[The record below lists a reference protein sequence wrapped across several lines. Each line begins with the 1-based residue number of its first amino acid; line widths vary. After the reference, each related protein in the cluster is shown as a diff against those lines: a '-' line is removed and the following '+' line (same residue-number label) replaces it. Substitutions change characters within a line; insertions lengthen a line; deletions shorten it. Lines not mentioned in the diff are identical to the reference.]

1 MENNE
6 PNKII
11 KSINKRLQKLH
22 KDSGG
27 LSDKYNWKEHEVIKS
42 DFTKLIQCAGAIEV
56 MSKNSLILTVAL
68 QSKLR
73 AIPEHRFYML
83 FSKAAED
90 LKLTPESI

>member
-11 KSINKRLQKLH
+11 KLINKRLQKLAT
-22 KDSGG
+22 DSGNM
-27 LSDKYNWKEHEVIKS
+27 SEKYDWKEHEKIKA
-42 DFTKLIQCAGAIEV
+42 DFVKLINCAGAIEV
-56 MSKNSLILTVAL
+56 MNKNSLILTIAL

-73 AIPEHRFYML
+73 AIPEHKLYIL

-90 LKLTPESI
+90 LKLI

>member
-11 KSINKRLQKLH
+11 KSINKRLKKLSSA
-22 KDSGG
+22 SGNK
-27 LSDKYNWKEHEVIKS
+27 SDKYDWKEYDAIKS
-42 DFTKLIQCAGAIEV
+42 DFVKLLQCVGAIEV
-56 MSKNSLILTVAL
+56 MNKNSLILTVAI

-73 AIPEHRFYML
+73 ALPEHRFYML

-90 LKLTPESI
+90 LKLIEC